1 MSSQWLYI
9 ALNIVTTNYC
19 IHTIKSMSKKL
30 LDICRLDKISSK
42 ESFQERKKSERH
54 EKFCSQLQRD
64 FVFFYMHR
72 DIIT

>member
-42 ESFQERKKSERH
+42 ESFQEKKERERN
-54 EKFCSQLQRD
+54 EKFCSQLQTD
-64 FVFFYMHR
+64 FVFFYMHGVV
-72 DIIT
+72 IT